1 MSHIKDIPMKA
12 TIHKFRKTNTINMTK
27 KLLLFTALSIFLISC
42 SDKETNTN
50 IDTLI
55 ASKNLVSIKA
65 KRAELQSQISQIDAA
80 LATLETAK
88 VEEALVSVTT
98 VKDTVF
104 SHYLEVQG
112 NVQTKEN
119 LIIYPQFSG
128 ILISL
133 NVTAGQ
139 RVSKGQVLGTID
151 DGGLSQQLA
160 QVQSQLA
167 LAKTT
172 FERQKRLWDQKIG
185 SEIQYLQAQTNM
197 ISQQKAVSQINAQ
210 LAKTRVIAPFSGV
223 IDETLI
229 EKGQV
234 VGPGQGLMR
243 IVNLNNMYVSTSV
256 PETYIG
262 KLNTGTNVDVYLT
275 SLNKTY
281 TGRIR
286 QVANNI
292 NPNNR
297 TFSIEVSVPNKENL
311 LRPNQVAKLKIV
323 DYTSKNAVVVPTNVV
338 QEDGEKNNFVYIVT
352 NATANTGIA
361 KKVIVTVGQSSNNAT
376 EILSGLSANDIV
388 VTEGVNTISDGMKL
402 NF

>member
-1 MSHIKDIPMKA
+1 MSKRI
-12 TIHKFRKTNTINMTK
+12 
-27 KLLLFTALSIFLISC
+27 LLFTALSIFLFSC
-42 SDKETNTN
+42 SNKENNTDT
-50 IDTLI
+50 DTLI
-55 ASKNLVSIKA
+55 ASKNLASIKA
-65 KRAELQSQISQIDAA
+65 KRAELQTQITKLDEAIASLD
-80 LATLETAK
+80 TK

-112 NVQTKEN
+112 NVETKEN

-128 ILISL
+128 ILTSL
-133 NVTAGQ
+133 NVVAGQ

-160 QVQSQLA
+160 QAQSQLA

-210 LAKTRVIAPFSGV
+210 LAKTKIIAPFSGV

-229 EKGQV
+229 ERGQV
-234 VGPGQGLMR
+234 VAPGQGLMR

-262 KLNTGTNVDVYLT
+262 KLKVGTSVDVYLT
-275 SLNKTY
+275 SLDKNYSGK
-281 TGRIR
+281 IR

-297 TFSIEVSVPNKENL
+297 TFTIEVSVPNKENL
-311 LRPNQVAKLKIV
+311 LRPNQVAKLRIV
-323 DYTSKNAVVVPTNVV
+323 DYTAKNAIVVPTNVV
-338 QEDGEKNNFVYIVT
+338 QEDGDKNKFVFIVT
-352 NATANTGIA
+352 NTKGTTGIA
-361 KKVIVTVGQSSNNAT
+361 KKVLVELGKSSNNVT
-376 EILSGLSANDIV
+376 EILSGLSANDII